1 MRPIALESKIEAI
14 LYLFPLS
21 GAYSDC
27 LMQQRSAFTLLELLV
42 VIAVMT
48 LLISLLLPAV
58 QASREAARRAQCQNN
73 LHQIGIALF
82 HYVDRQRGE
91 GVFPKGLAIVEEE
104 REGNDA
110 IFRCPSDVDREPVA
124 GYLMSYG
131 YAVGGQT
138 RMQLLETQQKPS
150 SEIVTA
156 YDIQPFHGPAG
167 EITSYQAL
175 FLDGHVDNGYAG
187 RGGP

>member
-1 MRPIALESKIEAI
+1 
-14 LYLFPLS
+14 
-21 GAYSDC
+21 
-27 LMQQRSAFTLLELLV
+27 MQQRSAFTLLELLV

-73 LHQIGIALF
+73 LRQIGIALF

-91 GVFPKGLAIVEEE
+91 GVFPKGIDLVNEE

-110 IFRCPSDVDREPVA
+110 IFRCPSDVERQPIA

-131 YAVGGQT
+131 YALGGQT
-138 RMQLLETQQKPS
+138 RVQLLEAHQKPS
-150 SEIVTA
+150 FEIVA
-156 YDIQPFHGPAG
+156 VYDLQPFHGPVG

-175 FLDGHVDNGYAG
+175 FLDGRVDNGYAG
-187 RGGP
+187 RGAP